1 MTLPADILINT
12 GRIKW
17 PPIPSSQGGNGLM
30 ASMYDERS
38 EEKQVEGPW
47 CVCVHER
54 DLCAS
59 AIGIRVCNHSV
70 Y

>member
-1 MTLPADILINT
+1 
-12 GRIKW
+12 
-17 PPIPSSQGGNGLM
+17 M